1 MDRRETI
8 LAICGSPA
16 AGTPIMEHS
25 PMSALDLP
33 LKVLSATTAERRKSP
48 MSDQLNSSPATTY
61 QLGAKLAGISTDTDA
76 LVEPG

>member
-33 LKVLSATTAERRKSP
+33 LKVLSATTAE
-48 MSDQLNSSPATTY
+48 
-61 QLGAKLAGISTDTDA
+61 
-76 LVEPG
+76 